1 MFWVVIG
8 KPERSNLQ
16 KRAFAQ
22 RFLVLG
28 LSRACLGKYSELGRK
43 WHQKDGKRTFPHQSP
58 PPTGS
63 LIVEFDP
70 IVICQSG
77 PPSQSPSCS
86 LVCMLSSTINA
97 PSSMSTIRRVQ
108 TVSRVQPP

>member
-22 RFLVLG
+22 RFLVLD
-28 LSRACLGKYSELGRK
+28 LSRACLGKCLELGRK
-43 WHQKDGKRTFPHQSP
+43 WHKKTFPHQSP
-58 PPTGS
+58 PPSGS